1 MKGTASKNHM
11 LKRGHLRHLVPA
23 AVWLMAVA
31 VVVWLFQQQS
41 QRFEILGIAQGPV
54 RQVASNVAGR
64 LKDVRVGLFDPVKE
78 GQVVA
83 VVDTVLDDEDT
94 EQELL
99 ARLANISA
107 GIEHLAAQLVPT
119 QEDLLAAQADREAN
133 RTTDLRR
140 FELDVDTTRLRIL
153 ELKADIY
160 RDRMT
165 LEGLTADRK
174 AAEDLVAKGAMV
186 PYQLEKVK
194 AQHQLVT
201 RQVAENESLLAQAE
215 ANLRTAQQRLDEYA
229 GRQMQYPSVQSAL
242 EVIHKAVAV
251 REREMAE
258 VSEHLK
264 TLRQRQAL
272 PLASPLNGMVSQVWR
287 GPGEAVTPGD
297 PIVTIVQ
304 MEPSEIVGYTQQG
317 QLRNVRE
324 NMPVQLVKTSEPLQI
339 ARSQVVYV
347 GPVVEQMPAQLW
359 RNPNIPQWGR
369 PFKVKIPP
377 GFTVIPGEV
386 IGIRSL

>member
-1 MKGTASKNHM
+1 MKARARNNHI
-11 LKRGHLRHLVPA
+11 LRRWHLRHLVPA
-23 AVWLMAVA
+23 TVWLMAVA
-31 VVVWLFQQQS
+31 VVIWLFQQQS

-54 RQVASNVAGR
+54 RQVASNVTGR
-64 LKDVRVGLFDPVKE
+64 LKEVPVGLFDPVKE

-83 VVDTVLDDEDT
+83 VVDAVLADEDT
-94 EQELL
+94 EQELV
-99 ARLANISA
+99 ARLATISA

-119 QEDLLAAQADREAN
+119 QEDMLAAQADREAN
-133 RTTDLRR
+133 RTADLRR
-140 FELDVDTTRLRIL
+140 FELDVDAQRLRIL

-160 RDRMT
+160 TDRMT
-165 LEGLTADRK
+165 LEGLTADMK

-194 AQHQLVT
+194 AQHLIVSQ
-201 RQVAENESLLAQAE
+201 QVAENEALLAQAE

-229 GRQMQYPSVQSAL
+229 GRQVEYPSVKSAL

-251 REREMAE
+251 QEREMAE
-258 VSEHLK
+258 VSAQLAAF
-264 TLRQRQAL
+264 RQRKAL
-272 PLASPLNGMVSQVWR
+272 QLASPLNGMVSQIWR

-297 PIVTIVQ
+297 PILTIAQ
-304 MEPSEIVGYTQQG
+304 MEPSEVVGYTRQG
-317 QLRNVRE
+317 QLRHVRE
-324 NMPVQLVKTSEPLQI
+324 NMQVQLVKTSEPLQI
-339 ARSQVVYV
+339 ATSQVIYI

-359 RNPNIPQWGR
+359 QNPNVPQWGR